1 MFHKL
6 KQFND
11 LRTQANSLKSK
22 LAQETA
28 KVDNRAVTLT
38 MDGNQEVRE
47 VSINTEFASPDK
59 KHQLEQHVKDAVND
73 AIKKAQRVMAAKMRE
88 SGDFKIPGL
97 S

>member
-11 LRTQANSLKSK
+11 LRKQANSLKSK
-22 LAQETA
+22 LAQETV

-38 MDGNQEVRE
+38 MDGNQEVQE
-47 VSINTEFASPDK
+47 VSISTEYASPDK